1 MYLLNVFNCTNRI
14 ILSQIWKVKM
24 KKRYDNHTQQTMRLR
39 LGPLLLTWFN
49 STGRVITIPKL
60 QRLLRSRSMLG

>member
-24 KKRYDNHTQQTMRLR
+24 KKRYDNNTQQTMRLR
-39 LGPLLLTWFN
+39 LGSLLLTWFN

-60 QRLLRSRSMLG
+60 QRLLCSRSMLG